1 MNTELMEALNVLEKE
16 KNIRKEVV
24 LKAIEESLVQACK
37 HHFGKSDNIVVNMDY
52 NTGEYEINMA
62 KEVVENVEDQQT
74 QISLPNAKILD
85 KRAVYGSTVYVKVNS
100 KEFILQKLR
109 EEENR
114 AVYER
119 YKLMERDLVS
129 GIISRHFERRG
140 EDGKSTTVN
149 VSVNLGKAEAT
160 LMAGEQIKGEE
171 YKVNTRM
178 KFYVVEVKDLTKG
191 PKILLSRS
199 RPE

>member
-85 KRAVYGSTVYVKVNS
+85 KRAVYGSTVYVKVNLRS
-100 KEFILQKLR
+100 LAALLHRLQKQLSFR
-109 EEENR
+109 SC
-114 AVYER
+114 ER
-119 YKLMERDLVS
+119 K
-129 GIISRHFERRG
+129 
-140 EDGKSTTVN
+140 
-149 VSVNLGKAEAT
+149 
-160 LMAGEQIKGEE
+160 
-171 YKVNTRM
+171 
-178 KFYVVEVKDLTKG
+178 
-191 PKILLSRS
+191 KIVLFMSAIN
-199 RPE
+199 